1 MLSVTVF
8 VLLFLEVNIM
18 YNRRIIASYINAVGM
33 TITVKE
39 GLNDKNK
46 WELELVIPKELWRLY
61 EDRSNMKYEQRGSMY
76 FAQDERTGRVSYFFY
91 EKPGRGF
98 GGYTHNLPMKDGT
111 TAILHGPWSSN
122 SHAMNRA
129 GFEPSKEVTIRGRYN
144 MADAMTVKEINRLLL
159 PLEMEVVLI
168 DSDPRIIR
176 L

>member
-1 MLSVTVF
+1 MQS
-8 VLLFLEVNIM
+8 
-18 YNRRIIASYINAVGM
+18 IIASYINAVGM

-39 GLNDKNK
+39 GLNVKNK
-46 WELELVIPKELWRLY
+46 WELEIIIPKELWGLY
-61 EDRSNMKYEQRGSMY
+61 EGRSHMQYEQRGSMY

-98 GGYTHNLPMKDGT
+98 GGCTYNLPMKDGT

-129 GFEPSKEVTIRGRYN
+129 GFEPSKEVIIRGRYN
-144 MADAMTVKEINRLLL
+144 MADAMTVKEINLMLK
-159 PLEMEVVLI
+159 PLDMECILI
-168 DSDPRIIR
+168 DGDPYIIR

>member
-1 MLSVTVF
+1 
-8 VLLFLEVNIM
+8 M
-18 YNRRIIASYINAVGM
+18 YNQRIIASYINAVGM

-39 GLNDKNK
+39 GLNVKND
-46 WELELVIPKELWRLY
+46 WELELVIPKELWGLY
-61 EDRSNMKYEQRGSMY
+61 EDCSNMQYEQRGSMY

-91 EKPGRGF
+91 EKPGDGF
-98 GGYTHNLPMKDGT
+98 GGCTYNLPMKDGT

-144 MADAMTVKEINRLLL
+144 MADAMTVETINQLLI
-159 PLEMEVVLI
+159 PLEMECIVVDG
-168 DSDPRIIR
+168 DSVIIR

>member
-1 MLSVTVF
+1 MQ
-8 VLLFLEVNIM
+8 N
-18 YNRRIIASYINAVGM
+18 IIASYINAVGM

-39 GLNDKNK
+39 GLNSKNK
-46 WELELVIPKELWRLY
+46 WELDLVIPKELWELY
-61 EDRSNMKYEQRGSMY
+61 EGRSNMQYEQRGSMY

-91 EKPGRGF
+91 EKPEI
-98 GGYTHNLPMKDGT
+98 GYTYNLPMKDGT

-144 MADAMTVKEINRLLL
+144 MADAMTVKEINLMLK
-159 PLEMEVVLI
+159 PLDMECILI
-168 DSDPRIIR
+168 DGDPYIIR